1 VQQKYCCY
9 DNQSGKSSWR
19 HTATDLEIS
28 VELQSSRKPRHE
40 ELDIPHS
47 STTPETTKKYQ
58 RRQSNFVQK
67 PFLAVCL
74 YQESGYTLHEKT
86 ENLV

>member
-9 DNQSGKSSWR
+9 DNQSGKSSLR
-19 HTATDLEIS
+19 HPATDLQIS

-47 STTPETTKKYQ
+47 STTPKKKKGIKDVKAILSKKLFLQCVSIRKVTTLFMK
-58 RRQSNFVQK
+58 
-67 PFLAVCL
+67 
-74 YQESGYTLHEKT
+74 KT

>member
-19 HTATDLEIS
+19 HPATDLQIS

-47 STTPETTKKYQ
+47 STTQKKSIKDVKAILSEKLFLQCVSIRKVTTLFMKKL
-58 RRQSNFVQK
+58 K
-67 PFLAVCL
+67 I
-74 YQESGYTLHEKT
+74 
-86 ENLV
+86 

>member
-19 HTATDLEIS
+19 HPATDLQIS

-47 STTPETTKKYQ
+47 STTQKKKYQ
-58 RRQSNFVQK
+58 RRQSNFVRK
-67 PFLAVCL
+67 TFLAVCL
-74 YQESGYTLHEKT
+74 YQESDYTLHEKT
-86 ENLV
+86 GNLV